1 MRRTPDRDY
10 FSDNWPHMRLFGAL
24 LIGLITLVACS
35 STTNSWPGNFTYAT
49 LPAAGN
55 AAAGQTLVQ
64 AGTLNAT
71 ACGACHA
78 VGSEPPA
85 VGPSLNG
92 IATRAIAGWE
102 GHNAEDYLFRAIV
115 YPRAHVV
122 SGYSSSSSMPSNYG
136 DKLQPQQ
143 IRDLITY
150 LLTLQ

>member
-1 MRRTPDRDY
+1 
-10 FSDNWPHMRLFGAL
+10 MRLLGVL
-24 LIGLITLVACS
+24 LAGLITLVACN
-35 STTNSWPGNFTYAT
+35 STTNGWTGSFTYAT

-55 AAAGQTLVQ
+55 AVAGQTLFQ

-71 ACGACHA
+71 ACSACHV

-85 VGPSLNG
+85 VGPSLSG

-122 SGYSSSSSMPSNYG
+122 SGYSSSSMPSNYG